1 MLALLGLPSCATVSE
16 PDFSVLEVPPTMSVE
31 VVVEAVDQDGSLLSE
46 FAWKCNDYSSYIER
60 MRGR

>member
-1 MLALLGLPSCATVSE
+1 
-16 PDFSVLEVPPTMSVE
+16 MSVE